1 MDYVTLSAGIIL
13 FSLFVW
19 LFIRT
24 RKDSQK
30 GIIYDALRRFDIV
43 VGIVAG
49 LYLIL
54 TSIN

>member
-30 GIIYDALRRFDIV
+30 GMIYDALRRLDIV

-54 TSIN
+54 TSLM